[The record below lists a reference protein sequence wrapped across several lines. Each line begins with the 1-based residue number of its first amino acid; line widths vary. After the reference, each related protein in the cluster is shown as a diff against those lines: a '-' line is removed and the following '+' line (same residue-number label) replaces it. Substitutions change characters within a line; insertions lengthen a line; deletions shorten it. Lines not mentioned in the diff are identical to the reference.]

1 MLLSRLLKEEIEA
14 EEVKSLVQVH
24 TVHGKQN
31 EKLEQGLRSGS
42 KFFLNHESVTGT
54 VNCED

>member
-1 MLLSRLLKEEIEA
+1 MLLSRLLKNEIEA
-14 EEVKSLVQVH
+14 QEVKSLVQVH

-42 KFFLNHESVTGT
+42 KFLNHESVTGT